1 MAGRPRED
9 WRAGSSRTAT
19 GGIVCAE
26 SRLGGSFSSASPQSA
41 AVGSADGAQG
51 AAGPAPSTARERS
64 AAQQR
69 GRGGRGEVQVQMQL
83 RGERLGKGGGGIP
96 GRGRGEA
103 GGEASGDA
111 ALETCAWYSPQSL
124 ISLPMVGDQMAS
136 LTTVHVHNF
145 PRCLWRRHRL
155 LFAKS
160 GANRCVLQYISVCT
174 LHVFEL
180 HGVLLPVSQH
190 VTLTRR
196 CSATQPAISSSEPRL
211 SPGPLRDNP

>member
-69 GRGGRGEVQVQMQL
+69 GRGGRGEVQMQMQM

-96 GRGRGEA
+96 GRG
-103 GGEASGDA
+103 
-111 ALETCAWYSPQSL
+111 ALERLELKHLAMQPWGLGRGIPRRASSACPWSGTRWPASPPSTSTTFHVACGEDIDCFSPSRAQTGAYSSTYPYAHCMFSSCTGSCCQSRSM
-124 ISLPMVGDQMAS
+124 SL
-136 LTTVHVHNF
+136 
-145 PRCLWRRHRL
+145 
-155 LFAKS
+155 
-160 GANRCVLQYISVCT
+160 
-174 LHVFEL
+174 
-180 HGVLLPVSQH
+180 
-190 VTLTRR
+190 
-196 CSATQPAISSSEPRL
+196 
-211 SPGPLRDNP
+211 